1 MTPLWWMI
9 AALATTSYALKAAGT
24 LLLGS
29 MRMPAPL
36 ERCVALI
43 PAAVLSALV
52 VKDALSDGR
61 ALVVDERA
69 AGIAVALVLVWR
81 RAPLVVVIV
90 GAAAATAALRA
101 LGA

>member
-1 MTPLWWMI
+1 VTPLWWMI
-9 AALATTSYALKAAGT
+9 LALAVTSYALKATGT
-24 LLLGS
+24 LLVGS

-36 ERCVALI
+36 ERCIALI

-61 ALVVDERA
+61 VLVLDERA
-69 AGIAVALVLVWR
+69 VGIAVALVLVAR
-81 RAPLVVVIV
+81 RAPLVVVIA
-90 GAAAATAALRA
+90 GAAAVTAGVRA

>member
-1 MTPLWWMI
+1 VTTLWWMI
-9 AALATTSYALKAAGT
+9 VALAATSYALKAAGT

-43 PAAVLSALV
+43 PAAVLAALV
-52 VKDALSDGR
+52 AKDALSDGR

-69 AGIAVALVLVWR
+69 AGIVVALLLTWR
-81 RAPLVVVIV
+81 RAPFVVVIV
-90 GAAAATAALRA
+90 AAAATTAGLRA
-101 LGA
+101 VGG